1 MFGSSDA
8 TQVRNCKLSGM
19 PDIYQGNIHTRL
31 KNLDLN
37 EVMTLNN

>member
-19 PDIYQGNIHTRL
+19 PDIYQGNIHTRIIGFKL
-31 KNLDLN
+31 SHDV
-37 EVMTLNN
+37 E